1 MEQHQK
7 QPKQVLVVY
16 NNNNNSIYIGV
27 QGGGRGWLPPPPR
40 LLCRLGQS
48 GNIRFTVGQYYY
60 KNKMEKFSQY
70 IGEKYNSYNKL

>member
-7 QPKQVLVVY
+7 QPKQVLIVY

-27 QGGGRGWLPPPPR
+27 QGGGRGWLPPPR

-70 IGEKYNSYNKL
+70 IG